1 MLVNKIAKTP
11 NTSESKKR
19 ASQRRCVE
27 IPVNER
33 RTTLNNAIFEEK
45 WKQIRS
51 QSTGWWSLM
60 AEYDLLKVDKAEAK
74 FDKFVN
80 MLQVKYGYTRQKARD
95 EVGKLWTEYESKN
108 IGNI

>member
-1 MLVNKIAKTP
+1 MF
-11 NTSESKKR
+11 
-19 ASQRRCVE
+19 
-27 IPVNER
+27 VNER
-33 RTTLNNAIFEEK
+33 RATLNNAIFEEK
-45 WKQIRS
+45 WKQIRG

-95 EVGKLWTEYESKN
+95 EVGKLWAEYESKN
-108 IGNI
+108 SA

>member
-1 MLVNKIAKTP
+1 M
-11 NTSESKKR
+11 
-19 ASQRRCVE
+19 
-27 IPVNER
+27 
-33 RTTLNNAIFEEK
+33 NNVLFEEK

-108 IGNI
+108 TGNTKEQHK

>member
-1 MLVNKIAKTP
+1 
-11 NTSESKKR
+11 
-19 ASQRRCVE
+19 
-27 IPVNER
+27 
-33 RTTLNNAIFEEK
+33 
-45 WKQIRS
+45 
-51 QSTGWWSLM
+51 M